1 MKIKSAIY
9 LNAVVLII
17 GFLALLL
24 PMPYSVIGIVLAGV
38 TVLISIGFAIK
49 RGGAYVFEQ
58 YPAESFGIVIVL
70 IGAILC
76 KVGYDNGVLVR
87 KVSRHGKTVP
97 GIVKGGHLRS
107 TKDSSGRVEEFY
119 VLDVS
124 YMTVE
129 GMEITGSFPVP
140 VALGRE
146 HVEFHTA
153 QSAEAKVRAATAKN
167 PIEQAKAE
175 IESLQARRYGLNAF
189 DRDAKPYVAQDALVE
204 VRYVVGEPATAVI
217 LGAEPQQS
225 DVYFL
230 CGVMVGMCGVGL
242 FVYGIQ
248 SRAIHIVLP
257 HLQPRRKPQIPIVP
271 KVIAA
276 VPLVFISR
284 DGAQLGSYP
293 KTQLPNLLQN
303 RILLPTDLAWQDGM
317 SVWETLEAMLGK

>member
-9 LNAVVLII
+9 LNAVVLAI
-17 GFLALLL
+17 GFLAYLL
-24 PMPYSVIGIVLAGV
+24 PMPYSAIGISLAGI

-49 RGGAYVFEQ
+49 RGGAYVFDK
-58 YPAESFGIVIVL
+58 YPAESFGIAIVL
-70 IGAILC
+70 IGSILC
-76 KVGYDNGVLVR
+76 KVGYDNGSLMR

-97 GIVKGGHLRS
+97 GIVKGGYLRS
-107 TKDSSGRVEEFY
+107 TKGSSGRVEESY

-129 GMEITGSFPVP
+129 GTEMTGSFPVP
-140 VALGRE
+140 EALGRK

-153 QSAEAKVRAATAKN
+153 QSAQAKVRAATAKN

-175 IESLQARRYGLNAF
+175 IESFQARRYGLNAF
-189 DRDAKPYVAQDALVE
+189 DRDAKPYVAQDASVE

-225 DVYFL
+225 DIYFL
-230 CGVMVGMCGVGL
+230 FGIMLGMGGVGL
-242 FVYGIQ
+242 FVYGIK
-248 SRAIHIVLP
+248 SRAVDIVLP
-257 HLQPRRKPQIPIVP
+257 HLQPRRKPQVQLVP

-276 VPLVFISR
+276 APLVFISR

-293 KTQLPNLLQN
+293 KNQLPNLLQN

-317 SVWETLEAMLGK
+317 SGWETLEAMLGK